1 MRTYNSY
8 AMLYILWKYKRIPH
22 YFIEYFRSI
31 LSVKAGFSK
40 DYDQYNY
47 FYYNNYFSSMRPRI
61 LTPLADRNIYVEPD
75 FFFLVYVKYFPG
87 IHWALLGIMV
97 KSFRLCFLP
106 PKQIYKMIPNLKD
119 LTDLW
124 CLHSTQP
131 HT

>member
-8 AMLYILWKYKRIPH
+8 AMLYIFWKYKRIPH

-61 LTPLADRNIYVEPD
+61 PTPLADRNIYVEPD
-75 FFFLVYVKYFPG
+75 FFFSG
-87 IHWALLGIMV
+87 ICKILPRNTLGT
-97 KSFRLCFLP
+97 FG
-106 PKQIYKMIPNLKD
+106 NNG
-119 LTDLW
+119 
-124 CLHSTQP
+124 
-131 HT
+131 